1 MDAKERRVI
10 VSMATVT
17 AAILLSGA
25 ASLGSNVLVV
35 RLDAVGSLIEL
46 AALAI
51 TYVALRRAKAAPC
64 DDFNYGLGK
73 LENLCGLL
81 FAQVQ
86 IVYLAVFVWLAVGRL
101 GDPAPPQGAGWG
113 VLLYVYGAV
122 VTGLM
127 MRWSA
132 ALNRESPS
140 PVAQSLWRGYQIKF
154 WANVTTGT
162 VLALA
167 ALFPDQPL
175 TQYLDPLN
183 VLVLCALRL
192 RNIHRMLRESG
203 RDLLDAAVDEHVRLI
218 ILRELARRFDAY
230 DDLLGYE
237 TRRSPGVTFVTIHL
251 GFTPDRPLNDVF
263 DAVETLTRSIEEHV
277 PGARV
282 SIVPHKAA
290 VPAAAQAA
298 PLVET
303 S

>member
-1 MDAKERRVI
+1 MDAKERRVV

-46 AALAI
+46 VALAI
-51 TYVALRRAKAAPC
+51 TYVALRRAKAAPS

-101 GDPAPPQGAGWG
+101 GAPAAPEGAGWG

-127 MRWSA
+127 MRWSG

-154 WANVTTGT
+154 WANITTGA

-183 VLVLCALRL
+183 VLALCALRL
-192 RNIHRMLRESG
+192 RNIHRMLKESG

-218 ILRELARRFDAY
+218 ILRELAHRFDAY

-237 TRRSPGVTFVTIHL
+237 TRRSPGATFVTIHL
-251 GFTPDRPLNDVF
+251 GFTPDRPLTDVF
-263 DAVETLTRSIEEHV
+263 EAVETLTKAIEAHV
-277 PGARV
+277 AGARV
-282 SIVPHKAA
+282 SIVPHKATLPA
-290 VPAAAQAA
+290 VAE
-298 PLVET
+298 VEPRRET
-303 S
+303 A